1 MPRSAASTRTD
12 GDALLGIG
20 QVLSRLTPEFPEL
33 TPSKLRFLEEQ
44 GLITPARSESGYR
57 KFCEEDVDRI
67 TLILSMQRDHYL
79 PLKVIRTYLEDQD
92 AGREPQLPVPESLP
106 TMLDRSRRLGRDELV
121 REAEATHALLDEA
134 VAASL
139 LPAATTYGEDAL
151 VVLRSLAE
159 LRSVGIEP
167 RHLRGLRSAAERE
180 TVLIQNAVEP
190 IHRRGAASSR
200 AGAAERA
207 LEIAGHLESV
217 RSSLIRS
224 AIVRQYR

>member
-1 MPRSAASTRTD
+1 MARAAASTRTD

-57 KFCEEDVDRI
+57 KFCADDIERI

-79 PLKVIRTYLEDQD
+79 PLKVIRGYLDDRD
-92 AGREPQLPVPESLP
+92 AGREPTLPVPDGLP
-106 TMLDRSRRLGRDELV
+106 SILDRSRRLGRDELI
-121 REAEATHALLDEA
+121 REAEATPALLDEA

-139 LPAATTYGEDAL
+139 LPASSTYGEDAL
-151 VVLRSLAE
+151 AVLRSLAE
-159 LRSVGIEP
+159 LCTVGIEP

-190 IHRRGAASSR
+190 ISRRGAASSR
-200 AGAAERA
+200 AGASERA

-224 AIVRQYR
+224 AIARQYR